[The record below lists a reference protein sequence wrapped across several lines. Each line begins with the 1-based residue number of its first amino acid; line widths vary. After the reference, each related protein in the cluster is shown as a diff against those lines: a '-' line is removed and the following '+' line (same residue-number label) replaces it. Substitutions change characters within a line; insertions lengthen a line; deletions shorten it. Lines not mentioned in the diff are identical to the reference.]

1 MDIASPVS
9 LLPSADSRYINRE
22 LSWLDF
28 NGRILALA
36 EDPATPLL
44 ERAKFLAIFGRNLDE
59 FFQIRV
65 SGLKEQASAGVGVA
79 TPEGMTPREQLAG
92 IRERV
97 IAQVERASLLLT
109 EELLPALEKAD
120 IRILDWEELG
130 EGDHAELDRV
140 FLERMFPVI
149 TPLSVDPSHPFPYI
163 SSLSLNLAAMVRD
176 PMTGQRRFARVK
188 VPPLLERFV
197 ALPDGR
203 RFVPIEQV
211 LAARLDSLFPGM
223 EILTHHVFRV
233 TRDADMDV
241 EEDEAEDLLAA
252 IETVL
257 VRRRRAASPVRLEVD
272 GSITEEVRGLLLR
285 ELELDPDDVYEVR
298 GLLDLSSLWSLA
310 ALDRPELKD
319 EPFTPVTQWRLDG
332 EAPPDVFAV
341 LQGGDVLVH
350 HPYDSFSSS
359 VEAFV
364 EQAASDPDVLAIKQT
379 LYRTSADSPIVRALI
394 RAAESGKQVV
404 ALVELKARFDEQ
416 ANINWARALEQAG
429 VHVVYGV
436 AGLKTHAKTCLVVRR
451 ENAGIRR
458 YAHIG
463 TGNYNPRTA
472 GLYEDLGLLTADP
485 EIGAD
490 LTDLFNLL
498 TGYSRQRDY
507 RKILVAPISMRP
519 RILELIHRE
528 MQAGDGSIILKMNS
542 LVDADMIDALYEA
555 SQAGTEVQLIV
566 RGICCLRP
574 GLPGL
579 SERIHVRSL
588 VGRYLEHS
596 RIFRFGSSTRG
607 TDHYFGSADLM
618 PRNLD
623 RRVEAMTPV
632 TDPIL
637 AARLDEIL
645 DVSLA
650 DDVLSWELASDGRWH
665 KVPTVRDINAQQRL
679 QEAAAE
685 RARGRR

>member
-1 MDIASPVS
+1 
-9 LLPSADSRYINRE
+9 
-22 LSWLDF
+22 
-28 NGRILALA
+28 
-36 EDPATPLL
+36 
-44 ERAKFLAIFGRNLDE
+44 
-59 FFQIRV
+59 
-65 SGLKEQASAGVGVA
+65 
-79 TPEGMTPREQLAG
+79 
-92 IRERV
+92 
-97 IAQVERASLLLT
+97 
-109 EELLPALEKAD
+109 
-120 IRILDWEELG
+120 
-130 EGDHAELDRV
+130 
-140 FLERMFPVI
+140 
-149 TPLSVDPSHPFPYI
+149 
-163 SSLSLNLAAMVRD
+163 
-176 PMTGQRRFARVK
+176 
-188 VPPLLERFV
+188 
-197 ALPDGR
+197 
-203 RFVPIEQV
+203 
-211 LAARLDSLFPGM
+211 
-223 EILTHHVFRV
+223 
-233 TRDADMDV
+233 
-241 EEDEAEDLLAA
+241 
-252 IETVL
+252 
-257 VRRRRAASPVRLEVD
+257 
-272 GSITEEVRGLLLR
+272 
-285 ELELDPDDVYEVR
+285 VYEVA

-319 EPFTPVTQWRLDG
+319 EAFTPVTQWRLDG
-332 EAPPDVFAV
+332 DAASDVFTV
-341 LQGGDVLVH
+341 LRGGDVLVH

-364 EQAASDPDVLAIKQT
+364 EQAAGDPDVLAIKQT

-472 GLYEDLGLLTADP
+472 GLYEDLGLLTADA

-528 MQAGDGSIILKMNS
+528 AQAGDGSITLKMNS

-574 GLPGL
+574 GMPGL
-579 SERIHVRSL
+579 SERIQVRSL

-596 RIFRFGSSTRG
+596 RIFRFGSPARG
-607 TDHYFGSADLM
+607 SDHYFGSADLM

-632 TDPIL
+632 TDPTL

-645 DVSLA
+645 EVSLA
-650 DDVLSWELASDGRWH
+650 DDVLSWELTSDGRWH
-665 KVPTVRDINAQQRL
+665 KVPTIQGINAQQRL